1 MISKKYS
8 KEQRLAIASDI
19 VEYIRDRASRGEVP
33 GKKTYSKG
41 YADSLDFR
49 IAGKSESKVDMTLSG
64 DMLTELDIL
73 GEKSG
78 EILIGYDR
86 SSDQYGKA
94 EGNILGS
101 YGGKA
106 NKKNARPFLNLT
118 DKEIRDIL
126 KDYPLNNP
134 KLLAKTTEDRLTS
147 DSVLEEF
154 EAISEY
160 MEED

>member
-1 MISKKYS
+1 
-8 KEQRLAIASDI
+8 
-19 VEYIRDRASRGEVP
+19 
-33 GKKTYSKG
+33 
-41 YADSLDFR
+41 
-49 IAGKSESKVDMTLSG
+49 MTLSG